1 MWKVL
6 LTLME
11 NEKYALLLLRL
22 QLVHLYSRLNMGVDL
37 IDLKYLY
44 RPVIVA
50 SYFILGI
57 SCRG

>member
-1 MWKVL
+1 
-6 LTLME
+6 ME

>member
-1 MWKVL
+1 
-6 LTLME
+6 ME

-22 QLVHLYSRLNMGVDL
+22 KLVHLYSRVNMGVDL

-50 SYFILGI
+50 SYFIFGI